1 MTLVFTIVGGVVV
14 AAIAAVLAHR
24 LTSRRDQAN
33 RRSALRV
40 EYLLGA
46 YRVVADVAH
55 RDLDPTAD
63 YVRAFEQALSDI
75 QLLGSRVQAEMVIA
89 ISRQLA
95 TAGSADLSNLLVSLR
110 DDLREELELEPVGQA
125 PFHVRIAG
133 DDESADDSEAKAS
146 SSGSGETSTD
156 EPMPDVAAAVRRSRE
171 SH

>member
-1 MTLVFTIVGGVVV
+1 MTLVFTIVGGIVV

-24 LTSRRDQAN
+24 LTSQRDQAN

-75 QLLGSRVQAEMVIA
+75 LLLGSRPQAEMAIA

-95 TAGSADLSNLLVSLR
+95 TAGSADLNDLLVSLR

-125 PFHVRIAG
+125 PFHVRIVG
-133 DDESADDSEAKAS
+133 DDESADDLEAKDP
-146 SSGSGETSTD
+146 SSGSRETSTD